1 VTSGIGILAYGS
13 LIDDP
18 GKELSPLICDRI
30 LNIMTPFSVEFARSS
45 SSRGGAPTLIPTEE
59 GGAPVLGVIL
69 VLCPQVDVQRAED
82 LVWRRETRNEC
93 SNMHYIRPA
102 NPGPDAVI
110 VERLRNFANM
120 ETVLF
125 TKIGANIKDRT
136 PEYLGDLAIRSARR
150 KAGAKRMDGIS
161 YLISVK
167 KQGIRTPLM
176 QDYEANIIQKT
187 KARTLEEAYYKIRS
201 TVAKQG

>member
-1 VTSGIGILAYGS
+1 
-13 LIDDP
+13 
-18 GKELSPLICDRI
+18 
-30 LNIMTPFSVEFARSS
+30 
-45 SSRGGAPTLIPTEE
+45 
-59 GGAPVLGVIL
+59 
-69 VLCPQVDVQRAED
+69 
-82 LVWRRETRNEC
+82 
-93 SNMHYIRPA
+93 MHYIRSA

-136 PEYLGDLAIRSARR
+136 PEYLADLAIRSVRR

-176 QDYEANIIQKT
+176 QDYEANILQKT